1 MNNKTNKLFLT
12 LMCVSL
18 TQLLFSQVNIGTSK
32 ITTNSELKVK
42 NDDGAP
48 KKDYSKWSADLNLG
62 LPYMFS
68 PIGYNLTGMGGIG
81 VKYSFSPKIS
91 LGLQY
96 DLAFF
101 SGENSSANTVLNGT
115 NANPKN
121 IKDYSTFATTI
132 GFDCR
137 LNLRNLIFGEP
148 ENLKKWNHYYVF
160 GFGFMSYRNDNNIVG
175 GGTSKLDYPLFEG
188 KGAATIGTRYYR
200 GGYEVRNHLNNKID
214 LLGSVSFNFVESYW
228 IDGAGE
234 EKNYRNQLMAKIGVS
249 YKFGIKG
256 NKELIDWAYSNYSYS
271 KEAKEV
277 AIENIPV
284 IDKPKVVDVPKVEPK
299 VEPAVV
305 PVIEPVVV
313 PEPVK
318 PVIEPVVPKVEPIV
332 VPVPEPVVPKVEPVV
347 VPVPEP
353 VKPKVEPVVVPV
365 PEPVKPKVE
374 PVVVPVPEPVKPK
387 VEPAVVTVP
396 VVAENKE
403 EVTEPDNM
411 YNVVVACYGLKHL
424 DLAIKY
430 RDSIRKKGFKANVY
444 RSIGSKLYRVMTTS
458 SDDEGSALKILK
470 QSKVEIDP
478 QSWFYL
484 YNKQ

>member
-1 MNNKTNKLFLT
+1 MTYKTNKLFLT
-12 LMCVSL
+12 LLCISL
-18 TQLLFSQVNIGTSK
+18 TQLLFSQVNLSEAI
-32 ITTNSELKVK
+32 ITTNNGELKFK
-42 NDDGAP
+42 SDDDGAP
-48 KKDYSKWSADLNLG
+48 KKEYSKWSADLNLG

-68 PIGYNLTGMGGIG
+68 PIGYKLTGMGGIG
-81 VKYSFSPKIS
+81 VRYSFSQKLS

-101 SGENSSANTVLNGT
+101 SGENSTANSMLNGS

-132 GFDCR
+132 GFDGR
-137 LNLRNLIFGEP
+137 LNLRNIIFGEP

-160 GFGFMSYRNDNNIVG
+160 GFGYMSYRNENNIVG

-214 LLGSVSFNFVESYW
+214 LLGSVNFNIVESYW

-234 EKNYRNQLMAKIGVS
+234 EKSYRNQLMAKIGVS

-271 KEAKEV
+271 KQAKEV

-299 VEPAVV
+299 VEPTVV

-318 PVIEPVVPKVEPIV
+318 PIEVIPTPEPVKPIIEPVVPKVEPIV
-332 VPVPEPVVPKVEPVV
+332 VPVPEPV
-347 VPVPEP
+347 
-353 VKPKVEPVVVPV
+353 KPKVEPI
-365 PEPVKPKVE
+365 
-374 PVVVPVPEPVKPK
+374 VVPVPEPVKPK

-396 VVAENKE
+396 VVAENKD

-411 YNVVVACYGLKHL
+411 YNVVVACYGLNHL

-444 RSIGSKLYRVMTTS
+444 RSLGSKLYRVMTTS
-458 SDDEGSALKILK
+458 SDEKGSALKVLK
-470 QSKVEIDP
+470 QSKVEIDS

>member
-115 NANPKN
+115 SANPKN

-160 GFGFMSYRNDNNIVG
+160 GFGFMSYRNENNIVG
-175 GGTSKLDYPLFEG
+175 GSSSKFDYPLFEG
-188 KGAATIGTRYYR
+188 KGAVTIGTRYYR

-214 LLGSVSFNFVESYW
+214 LLGSVNFNFVESYW

-256 NKELIDWAYSNYSYS
+256 NKELIDWTYSNYSYS

-353 VKPKVEPVVVPV
+353 VKPKVEPI
-365 PEPVKPKVE
+365 
-374 PVVVPVPEPVKPK
+374 VVPVPEPVKPK

-458 SDDEGSALKILK
+458 SDDEGTALKILK

>member
-1 MNNKTNKLFLT
+1 MNNKANKLFLT

-101 SGENSSANTVLNGT
+101 SGENSSANTVLNGA

-121 IKDYSTFATTI
+121 IKDYSTFTTTI

-175 GGTSKLDYPLFEG
+175 GGTSKYDYSLFEG
-188 KGAATIGTRYYR
+188 KGAATIATRCYR
-200 GGYEVRNHLNNKID
+200 AGYEVRNHLNNKID
-214 LLGSVSFNFVESYW
+214 LLGSLNFNIVESYW

-256 NKELIDWAYSNYSYS
+256 NKELIDWANSNYSNS
-271 KEAKEV
+271 EQAKEV

-284 IDKPKVVDVPKVEPK
+284 IDKPKIVDVPK

-318 PVIEPVVPKVEPIV
+318 PVEVTPTPEPVKPVVEPVVPKVEPIV
-332 VPVPEPVVPKVEPVV
+332 VPVPEPVKPKVEPVVVPEPVVPKVEPIV

-353 VKPKVEPVVVPV
+353 VKPKVESVVVPV
-365 PEPVKPKVE
+365 PEPVKTKVE
-374 PVVVPVPEPVKPK
+374 S
-387 VEPAVVTVP
+387 AIVTDP
-396 VVAENKE
+396 TVAENKE

-424 DLAIKY
+424 NLAIKY

-444 RSIGSKLYRVMTTS
+444 RSIRSKLYRVMTTS
-458 SDDEGSALKILK
+458 SDDEESALKILK
-470 QSKVEIDP
+470 QKLE
-478 QSWFYL
+478 L
-484 YNKQ
+484 KK